1 MENNRIL
8 VVTPSPNESWTWL
21 SHHFAPGRYRWTFLR
36 ADAVHKGRSALI
48 PHAFKAARSARQ
60 HDLVVTFGPW
70 LTLFTATFMLA
81 LRVRRPHLAFTFNHG
96 NGRFFSGPFLALARM
111 VLPTVSA
118 FVTHSR
124 YERSLLGKKYGI
136 PERKM
141 LFTHWAVAVPET
153 GRRSVDYVPD
163 GQYVCCI
170 GRNNRD
176 LLTFVEAVRKTDIEA
191 ILICNPGQ
199 AEGLDLP
206 NTVTLRTDVPVAE
219 CQEVMDRAMATVVP
233 LVDDTTGAGH
243 MTIVASLLCGTPV
256 IATDSPVLSD
266 YVIEDRT
273 GALVE
278 RGSSDALAAAIKRLQ
293 RDPEL
298 RDRLRA
304 SSRAFAME
312 HLTEASAAE
321 FCRRTLEDF
330 LPRGPQS

>member
-1 MENNRIL
+1 
-8 VVTPSPNESWTWL
+8 
-21 SHHFAPGRYRWTFLR
+21 
-36 ADAVHKGRSALI
+36 
-48 PHAFKAARSARQ
+48 
-60 HDLVVTFGPW
+60 
-70 LTLFTATFMLA
+70 
-81 LRVRRPHLAFTFNHG
+81 
-96 NGRFFSGPFLALARM
+96 
-111 VLPTVSA
+111 
-118 FVTHSR
+118 
-124 YERSLLGKKYGI
+124 
-136 PERKM
+136 
-141 LFTHWAVAVPET
+141 
-153 GRRSVDYVPD
+153 
-163 GQYVCCI
+163 
-170 GRNNRD
+170 
-176 LLTFVEAVRKTDIEA
+176 
-191 ILICNPGQ
+191 
-199 AEGLDLP
+199 
-206 NTVTLRTDVPVAE
+206 
-219 CQEVMDRAMATVVP
+219 
-233 LVDDTTGAGH
+233 